1 MKRIRKYLFA
11 LTLASLISGYGLMM
25 MLPGKK
31 VDERAVL
38 RELAP
43 GLVFSEKKTGPPH
56 YRTAE
61 GVIAFNTYDIVP
73 SVRGYAGPIKVLLV
87 LTPAGKIMGIG
98 IIDHRET
105 KNYVHYMET
114 PDYLNRYLGKGI
126 NDPFEI
132 NKDVDGISR
141 ATVSVEALAKTVRDS
156 SRTVASTVLGIE
168 TGPANAGPAGGTG
181 WVWYLV
187 LFTAAFGCYFITR
200 RTKNL
205 LRTRDIFLVLSIL
218 ITGIYLSTPFS
229 ILHVFNLLLLRPSSA
244 PLWYA
249 VLSTTAVS
257 LIFAGRF
264 YCGWLCPFGIH
275 RQAPFQKMVCSGQ
288 RG

>member
-105 KNYVHYMET
+105 
-114 PDYLNRYLGKGI
+114 
-126 NDPFEI
+126 
-132 NKDVDGISR
+132 
-141 ATVSVEALAKTVRDS
+141 
-156 SRTVASTVLGIE
+156 
-168 TGPANAGPAGGTG
+168 
-181 WVWYLV
+181 
-187 LFTAAFGCYFITR
+187 
-200 RTKNL
+200 
-205 LRTRDIFLVLSIL
+205 
-218 ITGIYLSTPFS
+218 
-229 ILHVFNLLLLRPSSA
+229 
-244 PLWYA
+244 
-249 VLSTTAVS
+249 
-257 LIFAGRF
+257 
-264 YCGWLCPFGIH
+264 
-275 RQAPFQKMVCSGQ
+275 
-288 RG
+288 